1 MSIGAESMLTEET
14 MQRRAFTLIELLVV
28 IAVIAVLMAILMP
41 ALQRAREQ
49 GKRAVC
55 LSNVKQFGLAW
66 VLYADE
72 NDQKIVNACTVENT
86 EGHNDRDE
94 PCWLYFHSDWTDVEP
109 RIQGIQDGAMWPY
122 IGQLK
127 IYKCP
132 TGIRGEVN
140 TYAIVDCMNGA
151 MSSIPNIPSGTYIR
165 NRTQIKRP
173 GERMVYVDEGRTS
186 TQSWTI
192 FYDQASWWDAPPTRH
207 GEGTNFSFADGH
219 AEYWK
224 WQDTRTAK
232 FARQEG
238 DWQSLRALGDNPD
251 IQRVQR
257 AAWGKL
263 GYEP

>member
-1 MSIGAESMLTEET
+1 MVTTNRKRAG
-14 MQRRAFTLIELLVV
+14 RGAFTLIELLVV
-28 IAVIAVLMAILMP
+28 VAVIAVLMAILMP

-66 VLYADE
+66 VMYADE
-72 NDQKIVNACTVENT
+72 NDQRIINACTVENT
-86 EGHNDRDE
+86 EGHNDNEE
-94 PCWLYFHSDWTDVEP
+94 PCWLYFHADWTTTEQ
-109 RIQGIQDGAMWPY
+109 RIDGIEAGAMWPY
-122 IGQLK
+122 IGQRK

-151 MSSIPNIPSGTYIR
+151 MGSTAIGAPKEVYIR
-165 NRTQIKRP
+165 RRTQIKRP
-173 GERMVYVDEGRTS
+173 GERIVFVDEGKTS

-192 FYDQASWWDAPPTRH
+192 FYNKASWWDTPPVRH
-207 GEGTNFSFADGH
+207 GDGTNFSFADGH

-224 WQDTRTAK
+224 WRDNRTVKLAHG
-232 FARQEG
+232 AAEYT
-238 DWQSLRALGDNPD
+238 ALPDNPD

-257 AAWGKL
+257 GAWGKI

>member
-1 MSIGAESMLTEET
+1 MIATDRKT
-14 MQRRAFTLIELLVV
+14 MKRRAFTLIELLVV
-28 IAVIAVLMAILMP
+28 VAVIAVLMAILMP

-66 VLYADE
+66 VMYADE
-72 NDQKIVNACTVENT
+72 NDQKIVNSCTWENT
-86 EGHNDRDE
+86 EGHVDAEE
-94 PCWLYFHSDWTDVEP
+94 PCWLYYHNDWTDVER
-109 RIQGIQDGAMWPY
+109 RIQGIKDGAMWPY

-151 MSSIPNIPSGTYIR
+151 MGSTAIGAPREVYIR
-165 NRTQIKRP
+165 RRTQIKRP
-173 GERMVYVDEGRTS
+173 GERIVFVDEGRTT

-192 FYDQASWWDAPPTRH
+192 YYNRASWWDVPPTRH
-207 GEGTNFSFADGH
+207 GDGTNFSFADGH

-224 WQDTRTAK
+224 WQDTRTVKA
-232 FARQEG
+232 AHG
-238 DWQSLRALGDNPD
+238 DTTWGPNVDVPDNPD
-251 IQRVQR
+251 IPRVQR
-257 AAWGKL
+257 GAWGKL

>member
-1 MSIGAESMLTEET
+1 MTTKRAEPR
-14 MQRRAFTLIELLVV
+14 RRAFTLIELLVV

-41 ALQRAREQ
+41 ALSRAREQ

-66 VLYADE
+66 VMYADE
-72 NDQKIVNACTVENT
+72 NDQKIVNSCTVPGT
-86 EGHNDRDE
+86 EGHADRNKE
-94 PCWLYFHSDWTDVEP
+94 PCWLYFHNGWTEEE
-109 RIQGIQDGAMWPY
+109 RIAGIRDGAMWPY
-122 IGQLK
+122 VKQLK

-151 MSSIPNIPSGTYIR
+151 MSSIPGIPSGTYIR
-165 NRTQIKRP
+165 RRSQIKRP
-173 GERMVYVDEGRTS
+173 GERMVFVDEGKTS

-192 FYDQASWWDAPPTRH
+192 HYNQPAWWDTPPVRH

-224 WQDTRTAK
+224 WRDARTSKYAAGAAEYK
-232 FARQEG
+232 
-238 DWQSLRALGDNPD
+238 ALPDNPD